1 MFQRVQMGC
10 EQGHKLTDMK
20 HCAFCTQPA
29 TMTIVSS
36 PERVCFTHAMEF
48 WDGLM
53 AYAKERAPIA
63 PDARTFAPSP
73 GDHVDFQIRLAS

>member
-1 MFQRVQMGC
+1 MFRTVQPAARPPAMLV
-10 EQGHKLTDMK
+10 HMK
-20 HCAFCTQPA
+20 ACAYCGQPA

-36 PERVCFTHAMEF
+36 PDRVCFTHAMEF

-53 AYAKERAPIA
+53 AYAKERAPNE
-63 PDARTFAPSP
+63 PDARTFPPSP

>member
-1 MFQRVQMGC
+1 MFQRVQMVC

-53 AYAKERAPIA
+53 AYAKERTPS
-63 PDARTFAPSP
+63 DSGARTFPPSP
-73 GDHVDFQIRLAS
+73 GDHVGFAMRLAS

>member
-1 MFQRVQMGC
+1 MFQRVQMGY

-20 HCAFCTQPA
+20 HCAFCSQPA

-53 AYAKERAPIA
+53 AYAKERTQS
-63 PDARTFAPSP
+63 DSEVRTFPPSP
-73 GDHVDFQIRLAS
+73 GDHVGFALRLAS